1 MRPQDLGIGRLFERI
16 RDEAI
21 VADAKTQQ
29 IVLWNPAAANIFGY
43 STSEA
48 LGRSVEVLAPEYL
61 RDRHREGIARYA
73 ETGHGPYIDSH
84 RALELPALKKDGKEI
99 WVELSLSPIGTVGDT
114 DGNEHFV
121 LAIVRDITARKR
133 AEEEIRH
140 LNEDL
145 ENRVAERTEQLEATL
160 ARLEERER
168 GLLESEERYRTF
180 IEQSTEG
187 IWRFEFE
194 KPIHTNLTPDEQLER
209 FYRHGYLAECNDAM
223 ARRYGYAHAEEMVG
237 TRVGDFLPAS
247 IQENVEY
254 LRSFI
259 RSGYHL
265 TDAESQEA
273 DRHSNIKY
281 FLNNLTGIVEN
292 GSLMRVWGTQR
303 DITERKQAEE
313 ERSRLLA
320 QEQAA
325 RVEAE
330 EAQRRLAFL
339 AEASTVL
346 SSFLDYQDTLASLAR
361 LAVPYLADWCVI
373 DVFEEDGSIDRLAMA
388 HQDPKKVALAREL
401 QERYPPDLDAP
412 YGVPQALRSGRSE
425 LVPEI
430 SESLLD
436 ETARDAEHREIFGGW
451 VSRLT

>member
-16 RDEAI
+16 RDAAI

-43 STSEA
+43 SASEA

-145 ENRVAERTEQLEATL
+145 ENRVAERTEQLEFTL

-168 GLLESEERYRTF
+168 GLRESEERYRSF

-187 IWRFEFE
+187 IWRFELE
-194 KPIHTNLTPDEQLER
+194 RPVPTDLSHDEQIEC
-209 FYRHGYLAECNDAM
+209 FYRYAYLGECNDAM
-223 ARRYGYAHAEEMVG
+223 ARMYGFSRAEEIAGARLGGLLSSSV
-237 TRVGDFLPAS
+237 P
-247 IQENVEY
+247 ENIEY

-259 RSGYHL
+259 HSGYQL
-265 TDAESQEA
+265 TDAESEEA
-273 DRHSNIKY
+273 DRHGRTKY
-281 FLNNLTGIVEN
+281 FSNTLTGIIEDGALV
-292 GSLMRVWGTQR
+292 RAWGIQR
-303 DITERKQAEE
+303 DITERKQVEE
-313 ERSRLLA
+313 E
-320 QEQAA
+320 
-325 RVEAE
+325 
-330 EAQRRLAFL
+330 QRFL
-339 AEASTVL
+339 AEVSAVL
-346 SSFLDYQDTLASLAR
+346 SSSLDYRDMLTTVAR
-361 LAVPYLADWCVI
+361 FAVPYLADWCVV
-373 DVFEEDGSIDRLAMA
+373 DVLEEDGSIVRLAVA
-388 HQDPKKVALAREL
+388 HQDPQKATLAQRL
-401 QERYPPDLDAP
+401 QEHYPPAPPDAS
-412 YGVPQALRSGRSE
+412 GVA
-425 LVPEI
+425 
-430 SESLLD
+430 
-436 ETARDAEHREIFGGW
+436 
-451 VSRLT
+451 